1 MKRESNSAFK
11 VIGMGGSLQLI
22 VIFSS
27 GLWIK
32 EYKPLFYLI
41 GFIVVSGVI
50 FTLTFYLRSKG
61 ERIFWLIATA
71 VYVFVGYH
79 NFTNPN
85 YLYNDLVL
93 KKRIDNLYIYSH
105 FYVEEEKV
113 ECLSIFSRKWKEPF
127 FFSRKSGTCLYNVKN
142 IEKRDGNRVLITG
155 EKKAKKTEI
164 FIDIKTG
171 KIISEKEK
179 QIN

>member
-1 MKRESNSAFK
+1 MRRKSNSAFE
-11 VIGMGGSLQLI
+11 VIGMGSGLQLLA
-22 VIFSS
+22 IFSS
-27 GLWIK
+27 VLWIK
-32 EYKPLFYLI
+32 EYRPLFYLI
-41 GFIVVSGVI
+41 GFIAVAGVI

-93 KKRIDNLYIYSH
+93 KKKIDNLYIYSH
-105 FYVEEEKV
+105 FYGEEV

-127 FFSRKSGTCLYNVKN
+127 FFSRKSGTCQYNVKS
-142 IEKRDGNRVLITG
+142 IEKIVGNKVLITG
-155 EKKAKKTEI
+155 EKEAKRTETL
-164 FIDIKTG
+164 IDIKTG
-171 KIISEKEK
+171 KIISEKENK
-179 QIN
+179 IN